1 MLFFLRQKF
10 SLLLLLS
17 IISCAADANERN
29 TLRAVVSDSNTPPY
43 AIFDGS
49 GALSAGLSKDILD
62 ALALISQLNIQ
73 YLDLP
78 RARIEG
84 WLESGQADI
93 ACFLNPDWVA
103 EPSLYFWSPPLF
115 ATQQLFIRRAD
126 SPAIKALPDLAG
138 KRVGTTRGFTYPE
151 LEQVFSLGDVI
162 RDDAHSLQS
171 NLKRLE
177 QGRLDVVMSV
187 DLSYYFFMSNGGLG
201 NFAADPIWSAPPS
214 VYCAI
219 SKYNPQLA
227 SRLLSGLNRLVDNKF
242 INRQLRRYKG
252 EPAEQPD

>member
-1 MLFFLRQKF
+1 MVKMLRQGF
-10 SLLLLLS
+10 GRLCLLFVITS
-17 IISCAADANERN
+17 TAAASEI
-29 TLRAVVSDSNTPPY
+29 TMLRAVVSDSNTPPY
-43 AIFDGS
+43 AIFDES

-62 ALALISQLNIQ
+62 ALSQVSQLNIQ

-78 RARIEG
+78 RARIES
-84 WLESGQADI
+84 WLETGQADI

-103 EPSLYFWSPPLF
+103 EPSLYLWSPPLF

-126 SPAIKALPDLAG
+126 SPPIKGLADLAG

-151 LEQVFSLGDVI
+151 LEQVFALGDVI
-162 RDDAHSLQS
+162 RDDANSLQR

-187 DLSYYFFMSNGGLG
+187 DLSYYFFINNGGPG
-201 NFAADPIWSAPPS
+201 HFNADPIWSTPPS

-219 SKYNPQLA
+219 SRFHPELA
-227 SRLLSGLNRLVDNKF
+227 VRLIAGLNTLLESKF
-242 INRQLRRYKG
+242 ISRQLRRYLG
-252 EPAEQPD
+252 ETAGLVN

>member
-1 MLFFLRQKF
+1 MRFILRQRIR
-10 SLLLLLS
+10 LLLLFS
-17 IISCAADANERN
+17 IVGCAAVASERN

-43 AIFDGS
+43 AIFDSS

-62 ALALISQLNIQ
+62 ALALVSQLDIQ

-78 RARIEG
+78 RARIES

-103 EPSLYFWSPPLF
+103 TPSLYIWSPPLF

-126 SPAIKALPDLAG
+126 SPPIKALPDLAG

-187 DLSYYFFMSNGGLG
+187 DLSYYFFMNNGGLG
-201 NFAADPIWSAPPS
+201 NFSADPIWSAPPS

-219 SKYNPQLA
+219 SRYNPQLA
-227 SRLLSGLNRLVDNKF
+227 ARLVRGLNMLVANKF

-252 EPAEQPD
+252 ETAEATD

>member
-1 MLFFLRQKF
+1 MLCILRQGVR
-10 SLLLLLS
+10 LLLLVAMAS
-17 IISCAADANERN
+17 VAAVASERSV
-29 TLRAVVSDSNTPPY
+29 LRAVVSDSNTPPY
-43 AIFDGS
+43 AIFDES
-49 GALSAGLSKDILD
+49 GMLSAGLSKDILD
-62 ALALISQLNIQ
+62 ALALVSQLEIQ

-78 RARIEG
+78 RARIES
-84 WLESGQADI
+84 WLQSGEADI
-93 ACFLNPDWVA
+93 ACFLNPDWVT
-103 EPSLYFWSPPLF
+103 EPALYFWSPPLF

-151 LEQVFSLGDVI
+151 LEQVFALGDVI

-187 DLSYYFFMSNGGLG
+187 DLSYYFFMNNGGAG
-201 NFAADPIWSAPPS
+201 NFGADPIWSAPPS

-219 SKYNPQLA
+219 SRHNAQLA
-227 SRLLSGLNRLVDNKF
+227 SRLLSGLNRLVDNRF

-252 EPAEQPD
+252 EPAEQTN

>member
-1 MLFFLRQKF
+1 MINIICQ
-10 SLLLLLS
+10 SVSVLLLTAVVS
-17 IISCAADANERN
+17 YAAASERGV
-29 TLRAVVSDSNTPPY
+29 LRAAVSDSNTPPY
-43 AIFDGS
+43 AIFDDS
-49 GALSAGLSKDILD
+49 GKLSAGLSKDILD
-62 ALALISQLNIQ
+62 ALALLSQQDIQ

-78 RARIEG
+78 RARIES
-84 WLESGQADI
+84 WLNTGQVDI

-103 EPSLYFWSPPLF
+103 QPELFQWSPPLF

-126 SPAIKALPDLAG
+126 SSPIVELPDLVG

-151 LEQVFSLGDVI
+151 LEQVFTLGDVI
-162 RDDAHSLQS
+162 RDDAHSLEN

-201 NFAADPIWSAPPS
+201 NFAADSLWSAPPS

-219 SKYNPQLA
+219 SRFNPQLA
-227 SRLLSGLNRLVDNKF
+227 ASLLQGLNTLVNNQYID
-242 INRQLRRYKG
+242 RQLRRYKG
-252 EPAEQPD
+252 EAIK

>member
-1 MLFFLRQKF
+1 MLFILRQCVM
-10 SLLLLLS
+10 LLLLIFTVACS
-17 IISCAADANERN
+17 VAASERSV
-29 TLRAVVSDSNTPPY
+29 LRAVVSDSNTPPY
-43 AIFDGS
+43 AIFDDS
-49 GALSAGLSKDILD
+49 GKLTAGLSKDILD
-62 ALALISQLNIQ
+62 ALALVSQLDIQ

-78 RARIEG
+78 RARIES
-84 WLESGQADI
+84 WLETGQADI

-103 EPSLYFWSPPLF
+103 EPTLYLWSPPLF

-126 SPAIKALPDLAG
+126 SQPINALPDLAG

-151 LEQVFSLGDVI
+151 LEQVFALGDVI

-187 DLSYYFFMSNGGLG
+187 DLSYYFFMNNGGLG
-201 NFAADPIWSAPPS
+201 RFGADPIWSAPPS

-219 SKYNPQLA
+219 SRHNSQLS
-227 SRLLSGLNRLVDNKF
+227 SRLLRGLNTLVDNKF
-242 INRQLRRYKG
+242 ISRQLRRYKG
-252 EPAEQPD
+252 EPAE

>member
-1 MLFFLRQKF
+1 MLFILRQGVR
-10 SLLLLLS
+10 LLLLIGLAS
-17 IISCAADANERN
+17 FTAAASERGA
-29 TLRAVVSDSNTPPY
+29 LRAVVSDSNTPPY
-43 AIFDGS
+43 AIFDDS
-49 GALSAGLSKDILD
+49 GRLSAGLSKDILD
-62 ALALISQLNIQ
+62 ALALVSQLDIQ

-78 RARIEG
+78 RARIES

-103 EPSLYFWSPPLF
+103 EPSQYFWSPPLF

-126 SPAIKALPDLAG
+126 SPPINALPDLAG

-151 LEQVFSLGDVI
+151 LEQVFALGDVI

-187 DLSYYFFMSNGGLG
+187 DLSYYFFMNNGGVG
-201 NFAADPIWSAPPS
+201 NFGADPIWSAPPS

-219 SKYNPQLA
+219 SRHNSQLA
-227 SRLLSGLNRLVDNKF
+227 SRLIRGLNTLVDNKF
-242 INRQLRRYKG
+242 IARQLRRYKG
-252 EPAEQPD
+252 EQAD